1 MRRPANHVAM
11 TTYKVALRVLSQ
23 FNLIV
28 PSNLFTQNYRL
39 HSFLFCHLSCATDIS
54 IDVYYFDFTG
64 LKLNPEKVSIGE
76 AKKSSFTV
84 WLDGR

>member
-1 MRRPANHVAM
+1 M

-39 HSFLFCHLSCATDIS
+39 HSFLFCHLACANDIG
-54 IDVYYFDFTG
+54 IDVYNFEFTER
-64 LKLNPEKVSIGE
+64 KPKSEKVSIV
-76 AKKSSFTV
+76 AAS
-84 WLDGR
+84 

>member
-1 MRRPANHVAM
+1 M

-39 HSFLFCHLSCATDIS
+39 HSFLFCHLSCANDIG
-54 IDVYYFDFTG
+54 IDVYNFEFTG
-64 LKLNPEKVSIGE
+64 LKLNPEKVSIVE
-76 AKKSSFTV
+76 AKKSSYTI
-84 WLDGR
+84 WPDGR

>member
-11 TTYKVALRVLSQ
+11 TTCKVALRVLSQ

-39 HSFLFCHLSCATDIS
+39 HSFLFCHLSCAKDIG

-76 AKKSSFTV
+76 AKKSS
-84 WLDGR
+84 

>member
-28 PSNLFTQNYRL
+28 PSNLFTQNYSL
-39 HSFLFCHLSCATDIS
+39 HSFLFCHLSCANDIS
-54 IDVYYFDFTG
+54 IDVYNFEFTG
-64 LKLNPEKVSIGE
+64 LKLNPEKVSIVE
-76 AKKSSFTV
+76 AKKSSYTV
-84 WLDGR
+84 WPDGR